1 MIKHDRLNKSN
12 LVETLKVYLE
22 MDCNIKATAD
32 ELFIHPKTVV
42 YRRNQI
48 EEILNVSLSDVE
60 AKFSL
65 FMALKIKDIHGF
77 KSIDDE

>member
-1 MIKHDRLNKSN
+1 MSSLS
-12 LVETLKVYLE
+12 TQ
-22 MDCNIKATAD
+22 
-32 ELFIHPKTVV
+32 KTVV